1 METIGFVGLG
11 VMGKAMAANLVKAG
25 YRVVVHNRSR
35 EAVDELARA
44 GAEPASSP
52 RAAAEGSD
60 VVITMLPDSPDVE
73 AVVLG
78 QDGVAEG
85 ASEGMLL
92 VEMSTIAPAISR
104 RLHETLGQRGVDAID
119 APVSGGQ
126 AGAESGELSIMVGG
140 SDESVKRA
148 RPILE
153 VLGGA
158 VTHIGPPGAGQVAKA
173 ANQIIV
179 ALTIQAVS
187 EALTLTRKAGVDPAK
202 VREALLGGFAQS
214 KVLEV
219 HGARMLSGDFEPGFR
234 LALHRKD
241 LAIALETARDEN
253 VSLPATAQA
262 AEMMNALLA
271 AGRGDADSAVM
282 SELYAVLAGMSD
294 DGPAAAEG
302 A

>member
-25 YRVVVHNRSR
+25 YPVIVHNRSR
-35 EAVDELARA
+35 EAVDELACA

-52 RAAAEGSD
+52 REAAERSD

-85 ASEGMLL
+85 AGEGMLL

-126 AGAESGELSIMVGG
+126 AGAQSGELSIMVGG
-140 SDESVKRA
+140 SDQSVKRA
-148 RPILE
+148 WPILE

-173 ANQIIV
+173 ANQIVV

-187 EALTLTRKAGVDPAK
+187 EALTLTRKAGSTRPRSGRHCWVALPRARSSRCTERACSRATSSPA
-202 VREALLGGFAQS
+202 
-214 KVLEV
+214 
-219 HGARMLSGDFEPGFR
+219 SGSPC
-234 LALHRKD
+234 
-241 LAIALETARDEN
+241 TARIWR
-253 VSLPATAQA
+253 SPCRPRARRTC
-262 AEMMNALLA
+262 
-271 AGRGDADSAVM
+271 RCR
-282 SELYAVLAGMSD
+282 
-294 DGPAAAEG
+294 PPPKPPR
-302 A
+302 

>member
-25 YRVVVHNRSR
+25 YPVIVHNRSR

-52 RAAAEGSD
+52 REAAERSD
-60 VVITMLPDSPDVE
+60 VVITMLPDSSDVE

-85 ASEGMLL
+85 AREGMLL
-92 VEMSTIAPAISR
+92 VEMSTIAPATSR

-148 RPILE
+148 WPILE

-173 ANQIIV
+173 ANQIVV

-219 HGARMLSGDFEPGFR
+219 HGVRMLSGDFEPGFR
-234 LALHRKD
+234 LSLHRKD
-241 LAIALETARDEN
+241 LAIALQIAREEN
-253 VSLPATAQA
+253 VPLPATAQA

-282 SELYAVLAGMSD
+282 SELYAVLAGVSD